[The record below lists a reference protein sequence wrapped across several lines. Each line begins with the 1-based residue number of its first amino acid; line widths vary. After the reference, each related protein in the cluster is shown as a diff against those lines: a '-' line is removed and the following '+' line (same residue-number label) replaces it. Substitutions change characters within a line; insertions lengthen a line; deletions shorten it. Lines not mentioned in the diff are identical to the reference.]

1 MNLLYYFIIISL
13 FSGILTLDPIP
24 HGELGEGISIII
36 HPDNMI
42 NNEYYAFAKN
52 VISGVFTF
60 DIESPVLLNLS
71 YGQSDTIATLPS
83 SFDEGHNENIT
94 QWKNKEGFGYFY
106 SFSVF
111 ISNDNKYTVLK
122 LKCPG
127 DEACLTE
134 GKKIKIALITDYT
147 WKISIFVLF
156 LFLFFIGVIF
166 ATSYF
171 ARNCLSKCCNFR
183 KNETHINK

>member
-1 MNLLYYFIIISL
+1 MNSFYFFIVFSL
-13 FSGILTLDPIP
+13 FAGILSVDRIP
-24 HGELGEGISIII
+24 YGELGEGISITIYA
-36 HPDNMI
+36 DNML
-42 NNEYYAFAKN
+42 NNEYYLFAKN

-71 YGQSDTIATLPS
+71 YGQSDTVTTLPS

-94 QWKNKEGFGYFY
+94 QWKKNEGFGYFY
-106 SFSVF
+106 SIPVF
-111 ISNDNKYTVLK
+111 ISDDNKYTVIK

-127 DEACLTE
+127 DEACLTN
-134 GKKIKIALITDYT
+134 GKSIKVKLVTDYT
-147 WKISIFVLF
+147 WKISVFVLF

-183 KNETHINK
+183 KDK